1 MKIAFLISAGRFP
14 SEILQE
20 LRAQLPQVQLIHWT
34 RGESSPAPDI
44 EVLLVLGEVT
54 EAQMAGQTKLAL
66 IQTVTAG
73 YEGIDIDAATKLG
86 IWVSFSP
93 SEVTGNA
100 ASVAEF
106 AVLLML
112 GASRHL
118 QQVVRPRDD
127 SAASPGIT
135 SAMSGKTVCIVGLG
149 SIGRLLVDRLRPF
162 GMRIL
167 ATDHHPDRAP
177 ADVKAFSSEQ
187 LHTAVAEA
195 DYVVVC
201 ARAGKENENLIDR
214 TAMEAM
220 KRGAILV
227 NIARGSLIDEHALY
241 DLVKSRHISAAG
253 LDVLKSSPGGA
264 KSPLF
269 DLPQILITP
278 HIAGATELTFHGTLN
293 YIKQVLEAFAAG
305 EKPKSVLNAPAHP
318 RRLLR

>member
-1 MKIAFLISAGRFP
+1 M
-14 SEILQE
+14 
-20 LRAQLPQVQLIHWT
+20 
-34 RGESSPAPDI
+34 
-44 EVLLVLGEVT
+44 
-54 EAQMAGQTKLAL
+54 
-66 IQTVTAG
+66 
-73 YEGIDIDAATKLG
+73 
-86 IWVSFSP
+86 
-93 SEVTGNA
+93 
-100 ASVAEF
+100 
-106 AVLLML
+106 
-112 GASRHL
+112 
-118 QQVVRPRDD
+118 
-127 SAASPGIT
+127 
-135 SAMSGKTVCIVGLG
+135 
-149 SIGRLLVDRLRPF
+149 
-162 GMRIL
+162 L

-227 NIARGSLIDEHALY
+227 NIARGSLIDENALY
-241 DLVKSRHISAAG
+241 DLVKSGHIAAAG

-278 HIAGATELTFHGTLN
+278 HIAGATDLTFRGTLN
-293 YIKQVLEAFAAG
+293 YIKQAIDAFAAG